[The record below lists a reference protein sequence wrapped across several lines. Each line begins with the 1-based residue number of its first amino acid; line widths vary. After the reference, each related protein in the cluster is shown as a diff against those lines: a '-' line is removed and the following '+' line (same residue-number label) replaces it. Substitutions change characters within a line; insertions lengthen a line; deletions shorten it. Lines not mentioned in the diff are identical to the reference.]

1 MGCRRATHES
11 IQSPVLD
18 GQPHACVP
26 IPLLLLYALTLLMTT
41 SQTRVR
47 RRAERAA
54 LDAALL
60 EAAAR
65 ADESGVKAALARGA
79 DMNAVDNATG
89 NTAVTYAIAGDRCG
103 RFCCV
108 RVVCREC

>member
-1 MGCRRATHES
+1 MHSLS
-11 IQSPVLD
+11 IPR
-18 GQPHACVP
+18 
-26 IPLLLLYALTLLMTT
+26 PLLLLYTLTLLMTT
-41 SQTRVR
+41 SQTRGR

>member
-1 MGCRRATHES
+1 MEMGHVIAKCWLRT
-11 IQSPVLD
+11 
-18 GQPHACVP
+18 G
-26 IPLLLLYALTLLMTT
+26 AL
-41 SQTRVR
+41 RP
-47 RRAERAA
+47 
-54 LDAALL
+54 DAALL